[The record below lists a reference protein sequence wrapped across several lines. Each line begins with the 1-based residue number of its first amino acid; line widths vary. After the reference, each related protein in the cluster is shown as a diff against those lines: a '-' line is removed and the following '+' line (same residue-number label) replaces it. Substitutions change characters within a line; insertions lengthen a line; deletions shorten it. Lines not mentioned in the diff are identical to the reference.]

1 MALYD
6 KKDIK
11 YDIYFISQVDVDVD
25 LKPSLLNNHLYNNLN
40 NQVIKYN
47 GICYKNY
54 GFIQEVQRII
64 SFSDGRLI
72 NESNDS
78 SIRYKLSLQCKLCYP
93 CIGDLYYASINL
105 ILPTYIKLV
114 NGPMQIIVTPDNN
127 MLQNKK
133 LQIGQ
138 YVVIRVLNVQ
148 FCHMEHYIIIK
159 GEILDLV
166 DNDEDIKNM
175 YEKIL

>member
-1 MALYD
+1 
-6 KKDIK
+6 
-11 YDIYFISQVDVDVD
+11 
-25 LKPSLLNNHLYNNLN
+25 
-40 NQVIKYN
+40 
-47 GICYKNY
+47 
-54 GFIQEVQRII
+54 
-64 SFSDGRLI
+64 
-72 NESNDS
+72 
-78 SIRYKLSLQCKLCYP
+78 
-93 CIGDLYYASINL
+93 
-105 ILPTYIKLV
+105 
-114 NGPMQIIVTPDNN
+114 MQIIVTPDNN

-159 GEILDLV
+159 GEILDVV